1 MRNGVFQRLIGE
13 DMKDGLTTVSPHKDE
28 QGRHTILKDLGV
40 KHASFMALLQF
51 LRTRTIRERDLQEAY
66 DVTLRIGG
74 LSAMDKHMRE
84 RREKFSCYNPLKPE
98 EDTEHLYSWSI
109 MHVNHSKE
117 LIILANEGWSVTTNF
132 NDYAVFM
139 RKPTPHGTGS
149 AR

>member
-1 MRNGVFQRLIGE
+1 MIRFVTCDGCEIPLSKSFIRKHMRNGVFQRLIGE

-84 RREKFSCYNPLKPE
+84 RREKFSYYVYVL
-98 EDTEHLYSWSI
+98 THSTVLYLDVQSLF
-109 MHVNHSKE
+109 K
-117 LIILANEGWSVTTNF
+117 
-132 NDYAVFM
+132 
-139 RKPTPHGTGS
+139 
-149 AR
+149 